1 MGSAATRP
9 DQAERN
15 AVSVDS
21 VVRSIEDAM
30 TLVAPGDTIATSGF
44 VGCGTPDALLA
55 GLAARYDATGQPGDL
70 TLVFA
75 AGQGD
80 GVNRGLNRLAVP
92 GLLKRVVGGHWGL
105 IPKVAALAVE
115 NRIEGWN
122 LPQGVISRLYRDVA
136 AGLPGTVS
144 AIGLHTYVDP
154 RRGGGRINDRSTDDL
169 VELIELGGRELLF
182 YRAFSLDVALLR
194 GTTADER
201 GNVTME
207 REALTLDN
215 LAMAMAARNSGG
227 KVIVQVERIAQTG
240 TLDPRLV
247 KIPHILVDAV
257 VVAPPEL
264 HEQTYATP
272 YSPGYAHEVRVPL
285 SSVPPMPIS
294 ERKVA
299 CRRAALELPDGGVV
313 NLGIGMPEGV
323 SSVAAEERVIDRIT
337 LTAEPGVIGGVPASG
352 LNFGAALNPDALVDQ
367 NQQFD
372 FYQGGGLDLTVLGM
386 AELDAEGNVNESRY
400 VSRLTGSGGFIDI
413 RQSARKVVFVG
424 TFTAG
429 GLRVETGDG
438 TLRIA
443 TEGRQRKLVERVEQ
457 VTFNG
462 KYAASRGQEV
472 LYVTERAVFTATP
485 DGLRLAEVA
494 PGVDVARDVLGQM
507 DFTPIVD
514 EVTVMDPALFTDAL
528 VGLGDRLRPRSAP
541 IPDAPPVDEPSAL
554 PVEVALAE

>member
-1 MGSAATRP
+1 MPTAPAATAP
-9 DQAERN
+9 T
-15 AVSVDS
+15 S

-30 TLVAPGDTIATSGF
+30 ALIRPGDTIATSGF
-44 VGCGTPDALLA
+44 VGCGTPDALLS
-55 GLAARYDATGQPGDL
+55 GLAARYEATGEPGDL
-70 TLVFA
+70 TLYFA

-80 GVNRGLNRLAVP
+80 GTIRGLNRLAVP

-105 IPKVAALAVE
+105 IPKVAALAIE

-154 RRGGGRINDRSTDDL
+154 RRDGGRINARSTDEL
-169 VELIELGGRELLF
+169 VQLIELGGRELLF
-182 YRAFSLDVALLR
+182 YPGFRLDVALLR
-194 GTTADER
+194 GTSADER

-215 LAMAMAARNSGG
+215 LAMATAARNTGG

-240 TLDPRLV
+240 TLNPRLV

-264 HEQTYATP
+264 HEQTYATA

-285 SSVPPMPIS
+285 STVPPMPMS
-294 ERKVA
+294 ERKVT

-323 SSVAAEERVIDRIT
+323 SAVAAEERVIDRIT

-352 LNFGAALNPDALVDQ
+352 LNFGAALNPDALIDQ

-386 AELDAEGNVNESRY
+386 AELDAEGNVNVSRY
-400 VSRLTGSGGFIDI
+400 GNRLTGAGGFIDI
-413 RQSARKVVFVG
+413 SQSARKVVFVG

-429 GLRVETGDG
+429 GLKVATGDG
-438 TLRIA
+438 TLRIL
-443 TEGRQRKLVERVEQ
+443 TEGRQRKLVQHVEQ

-485 DGLRLAEVA
+485 EGLRLAEVA
-494 PGVDVARDVLGQM
+494 PGIDIELDVLAHM
-507 DFTPIVD
+507 DFRPIVD
-514 EVTVMDPALFTDAL
+514 EVRVMDPALFTDAL
-528 VGLGDRLRPRSAP
+528 VGLGARLQPRTATTSATT
-541 IPDAPPVDEPSAL
+541 SATI
-554 PVEVALAE
+554 V

>member
-1 MGSAATRP
+1 MPTAPAATAP
-9 DQAERN
+9 T
-15 AVSVDS
+15 S

-30 TLVAPGDTIATSGF
+30 ALIRPGDTIATSGF
-44 VGCGTPDALLA
+44 VGCGTPDALLS
-55 GLAARYDATGQPGDL
+55 GLAARYEATGEPGDL
-70 TLVFA
+70 TLYFA

-80 GVNRGLNRLAVP
+80 GTIRGLNRLAVP

-105 IPKVAALAVE
+105 IPKVAALAIE

-154 RRGGGRINDRSTDDL
+154 RRDGGRINARSTDEL
-169 VELIELGGRELLF
+169 VQLIELGGRELLF
-182 YRAFSLDVALLR
+182 YPGFRLDVALLR
-194 GTTADER
+194 GTSADER

-215 LAMAMAARNSGG
+215 LAMATAARNTGG

-240 TLDPRLV
+240 TLNPRLV

-264 HEQTYATP
+264 HEQTYATA

-285 SSVPPMPIS
+285 STVPPMPMS
-294 ERKVA
+294 ERKVT

-323 SSVAAEERVIDRIT
+323 SAVAAEERVIDRIT

-352 LNFGAALNPDALVDQ
+352 LNFGAALNPDALIDQ

-386 AELDAEGNVNESRY
+386 AELDAEGNVNVSRY
-400 VSRLTGSGGFIDI
+400 GNRLTGAGGFIDI
-413 RQSARKVVFVG
+413 SQSARKVVFVG

-429 GLRVETGDG
+429 GLKVATGDG
-438 TLRIA
+438 TLRIL
-443 TEGRQRKLVERVEQ
+443 TEGRQRKLVQHVEQ

-485 DGLRLAEVA
+485 EGLRLAEVA
-494 PGVDVARDVLGQM
+494 PGIDIELDVLAHM
-507 DFTPIVD
+507 DFRPIVD
-514 EVTVMDPALFTDAL
+514 EVRVMDPALFTDAL
-528 VGLGDRLRPRSAP
+528 VGLGARLQPRTATTSA
-541 IPDAPPVDEPSAL
+541 ATSATT
-554 PVEVALAE
+554 V

>member
-1 MGSAATRP
+1 MPTAPAATAP
-9 DQAERN
+9 T
-15 AVSVDS
+15 S

-30 TLVAPGDTIATSGF
+30 ALIRPGDTIATSGF
-44 VGCGTPDALLA
+44 VGCGTPDALLS
-55 GLAARYDATGQPGDL
+55 GLAARYEATGEPGDL
-70 TLVFA
+70 TLYFA

-80 GVNRGLNRLAVP
+80 GTIRGLNRLAVP

-105 IPKVAALAVE
+105 IPKVAALAIE

-154 RRGGGRINDRSTDDL
+154 RRDGGRINARSTDEL
-169 VELIELGGRELLF
+169 VQLIELGGRELLF
-182 YRAFSLDVALLR
+182 YPGFRLDVALLR
-194 GTTADER
+194 GTSADER

-215 LAMAMAARNSGG
+215 LAMATAARNSGG

-240 TLDPRLV
+240 TLNPRLV

-264 HEQTYATP
+264 HEQTYATA

-285 SSVPPMPIS
+285 STVPPMPMS
-294 ERKVA
+294 ERKVT

-323 SSVAAEERVIDRIT
+323 SAVAAEERVIDRIT

-352 LNFGAALNPDALVDQ
+352 LNFGAALNPDALIDQ

-386 AELDAEGNVNESRY
+386 AELDAEGNVNVSRY
-400 VSRLTGSGGFIDI
+400 GNRLTGAGGFIDI
-413 RQSARKVVFVG
+413 SQSARKVVFVG

-429 GLRVETGDG
+429 GLKVATGDG
-438 TLRIA
+438 TLRIL
-443 TEGRQRKLVERVEQ
+443 TEGRQRKLVQHVEQ

-485 DGLRLAEVA
+485 EGLRLAEVA
-494 PGVDVARDVLGQM
+494 PGIDIELDVLAHM
-507 DFTPIVD
+507 DFRPIVD
-514 EVTVMDPALFTDAL
+514 EVRVMDPALFTDAL
-528 VGLGDRLRPRSAP
+528 VGLGARLQPRTATTSATT
-541 IPDAPPVDEPSAL
+541 SATI
-554 PVEVALAE
+554 V

>member
-1 MGSAATRP
+1 MPTAPAATAP
-9 DQAERN
+9 T
-15 AVSVDS
+15 S

-30 TLVAPGDTIATSGF
+30 ALIRPGDTIATSGF
-44 VGCGTPDALLA
+44 VGCGTPDALLS
-55 GLAARYDATGQPGDL
+55 GLAARYEATGEPGDL
-70 TLVFA
+70 TLYFA

-80 GVNRGLNRLAVP
+80 GTIRGLNRLAVP

-105 IPKVAALAVE
+105 IPKVAALAIE

-154 RRGGGRINDRSTDDL
+154 RRDGGRINARSTDEL
-169 VELIELGGRELLF
+169 VQLIELGGRELLF
-182 YRAFSLDVALLR
+182 YPGFRLDVALLR
-194 GTTADER
+194 GTSADER

-215 LAMAMAARNSGG
+215 LAMATAARNSGG

-240 TLDPRLV
+240 TLNPRLV

-264 HEQTYATP
+264 HEQTYATA

-285 SSVPPMPIS
+285 STVPPMPMS
-294 ERKVA
+294 ERKVT

-323 SSVAAEERVIDRIT
+323 SAVAAEERVIDRIT

-352 LNFGAALNPDALVDQ
+352 LNFGAALNPDALIDQ

-386 AELDAEGNVNESRY
+386 AELDAEGNVNVSRY
-400 VSRLTGSGGFIDI
+400 GNRLTGAGGFIDI
-413 RQSARKVVFVG
+413 SQSARKVVFVG

-429 GLRVETGDG
+429 GLKVATGDG
-438 TLRIA
+438 TLRIL
-443 TEGRQRKLVERVEQ
+443 TEGRQRKLVQHVEQ

-485 DGLRLAEVA
+485 EGLRLAEVA
-494 PGVDVARDVLGQM
+494 PGIDIELDVLAHM
-507 DFTPIVD
+507 DFRPIVD
-514 EVTVMDPALFTDAL
+514 EVRVMDPALFTDAL
-528 VGLGDRLRPRSAP
+528 VGLGARLQPRTATTSA
-541 IPDAPPVDEPSAL
+541 ATSATT
-554 PVEVALAE
+554 V